1 MNDSPRSGKPPPAGA
16 LPGRSD
22 GRPQPPTRHPSRT
35 PKPVESDSVRSDSP
49 GPSKPVNPAS
59 SEETEAVGSP
69 RIDEDAAPRGTGTP
83 GFVVCGCQREGCGAV
98 FDGAPGSSVC
108 PACAARSPATA
119 GPWTHAPDPDGGT
132 RCGKG
137 SEGRDVLAR
146 AGEATCPDCRS
157 AIETGQAPQPD
168 TSESGPNPEDLDQA
182 RAMMDARGL
191 SPDVL
196 PPQPVPA
203 ETRPDSLLPV
213 VQSVSEPPEREAG
226 RLAFGGLIEGRADP
240 GGQLPL
246 LPAPE
251 GPRVPLLELA
261 DVRGGPI
268 MSRGR
273 GAPLDLRLFVGAC
286 LWTPHHARATR
297 GRLAVTVRE
306 LRDFL
311 YPHGWTRARH
321 WPAIQEA
328 LLRARDYMIPGVFQS
343 ERGNVHGWLPF
354 RLAGGIGDGAGLDDV
369 VLIDVELPPGSAH
382 GPVIDR
388 RDLAGLGVDSAPR
401 FRAYIAAH
409 SVAWFPGKTRIPHP
423 KNRRLKLWSGDPGK
437 YPILTAEDRRRLA
450 FGEGDKSHRTRAEQ
464 EAPWTDL
471 PGVELVTR
479 TATTQDGKRGW
490 LIVPRD
496 AARRIKGDG

>member
-1 MNDSPRSGKPPPAGA
+1 M
-16 LPGRSD
+16 
-22 GRPQPPTRHPSRT
+22 
-35 PKPVESDSVRSDSP
+35 
-49 GPSKPVNPAS
+49 
-59 SEETEAVGSP
+59 
-69 RIDEDAAPRGTGTP
+69 GTP
-83 GFVVCGCQREGCGAV
+83 GFVACGCQRCHAV
-98 FDGAPGSSVC
+98 FDGPPGSTAC
-108 PACAARSPATA
+108 PSCAAAPEGAA
-119 GPWTHAPDPDGGT
+119 VKAWTHAPGPDGGT

-137 SEGRDVLAR
+137 SGGRDVRAR
-146 AGEATCPDCRS
+146 AGEATCPDCRAS
-157 AIETGQAPQPD
+157 LDPDGPAPAPRQPEPD
-168 TSESGPNPEDLDQA
+168 TSESGPGPEELERVRAALADSFHSAIEGRALLPEDPANPSGPWVPATRLDPLTVWQVA
-182 RAMMDARGL
+182 RDFVADAGL
-191 SPDVL
+191 PDSIL
-196 PPQPVPA
+196 PPKPVSA
-203 ETRPDSLLPV
+203 ETRRDSLLPV

-268 MSRGR
+268 MARGR
-273 GAPLDLRLFVGAC
+273 GAPLDLRLFVGAV

-306 LRDFL
+306 LKNFL
-311 YPHGWTRARH
+311 YPNGWTRARH

-328 LLRARDYMIPGVFQS
+328 LLRARDYMIPGIFPS

-388 RDLAGLGVDSAPR
+388 RELAGLGVDSAPR

-423 KNRRLKLWSGDPGK
+423 RNRRLKLWSGDPGK

-450 FGEGDKSHRTRAEQ
+450 FGEGDRSHRTRAEQ

-471 PGVELVTR
+471 PGVEIVTR
-479 TATTQDGKRGW
+479 TATTQDGKLGW

>member
-1 MNDSPRSGKPPPAGA
+1 MRAALADSF
-16 LPGRSD
+16 
-22 GRPQPPTRHPSRT
+22 H
-35 PKPVESDSVRSDSP
+35 
-49 GPSKPVNPAS
+49 
-59 SEETEAVGSP
+59 
-69 RIDEDAAPRGTGTP
+69 
-83 GFVVCGCQREGCGAV
+83 
-98 FDGAPGSSVC
+98 
-108 PACAARSPATA
+108 
-119 GPWTHAPDPDGGT
+119 
-132 RCGKG
+132 
-137 SEGRDVLAR
+137 
-146 AGEATCPDCRS
+146 S
-157 AIETGQAPQPD
+157 AIEGRALLPEDPANP
-168 TSESGPNPEDLDQA
+168 SGPWVPAPRLDPLTVWQVA
-182 RAMMDARGL
+182 RDFVADAGL
-191 SPDVL
+191 PDSIL
-196 PPQPVPA
+196 PPEPVSA
-203 ETRPDSLLPV
+203 ETRRDSLLPV
-213 VQSVSEPPEREAG
+213 VQSVSESPEREAG

-268 MSRGR
+268 MARGR
-273 GAPLDLRLFVGAC
+273 GAPLDLRLFVGAV

-311 YPHGWTRARH
+311 YPHGWKRARD
-321 WPAIQEA
+321 WPAIQGA
-328 LLRARDYMIPGVFQS
+328 LLKARDFMIPGIFQS

-409 SVAWFPGKTRIPHP
+409 SVAWFPGKARIPHP
-423 KNRRLKLWSGDPGK
+423 RNRRLKLWSGDPGK

-450 FGEGDKSHRTRAEQ
+450 FGEWDKSHRTRAEQ

-471 PGVELVTR
+471 PGVEIVTR
-479 TATTQDGKRGW
+479 TASGAG
-490 LIVPRD
+490 
-496 AARRIKGDG
+496 